1 MIEHHSSAA
10 PPQIP
15 VDQFHFSEITPG
27 SKQRLQLIIDWL
39 PDGQLL
45 TFPTLVVRGR
55 QPGPTLLATAAT
67 HGDEYE
73 GIVAIQDLFEEL
85 DVETLRGTFIGI
97 PVLNGPAFTAGTREG
112 GLDHLNLARI
122 FPGKVTGSP
131 SLRIAYAFQHFI
143 LGQADLYVDLHSGG
157 NTSAIK
163 ALAGYQVRDGAIGE
177 TQRAA
182 AIAFGLDLVWG
193 SEALPGRTLSAAGD
207 LGVPAI
213 YVELNGEGRC
223 RPEDLAK
230 DVQGLRNLL
239 AFLEMLPPTAPPAPA
254 PLCVET
260 RGPEAGHLQ
269 IDYPSP
275 TSGIFVPDVALW
287 ERVAA
292 GQRLGVVRH
301 PNGSVLAEIMAKQ
314 AGRMLFLRTFPR
326 VVSGDSL
333 GYVLAYTEEA

>member
-1 MIEHHSSAA
+1 MRQDIQRIPIAEFRVADL
-10 PPQIP
+10 PPGDKRRLELV
-15 VDQFHFSEITPG
+15 VDT
-27 SKQRLQLIIDWL
+27 L
-39 PDGQLL
+39 PDGQPLA
-45 TFPTLVVRGR
+45 FAALVVRGR
-55 QPGPTLLATAAT
+55 EPGPVFLTNAST

-73 GIVAIQDLFEEL
+73 GIVAIQNVYEEL
-85 DVETLRGTFIGI
+85 DAETLRGTFFGI

-122 FPGKVTGSP
+122 FPGSAAGSP
-131 SLRIAYAFQHFI
+131 TQRIAHAFQAYV
-143 LGQADLYVDLHSGG
+143 LPQADFYLDIHSGG

-163 ALAGYQVRDGAIGE
+163 ELAGYQVRDGNVGE

-193 SEALPGRTLSAAGD
+193 TEPLPGRTLSAAGD
-207 LGVPAI
+207 LDVPAI
-213 YVELNGEGRC
+213 YVELRGEGRC

-230 DVQGLRNLL
+230 AVQGVRNIMS
-239 AFLEMLPPTAPPAPA
+239 FLHMIDARAPERPE

-260 RGPEAGHLQ
+260 LGEEAGHLQ

-287 ERVAA
+287 DHVAE

-301 PNGSVLAEIMAKQ
+301 PNGTVLAEVTVKQ
-314 AGRMLFLRTFPR
+314 AGRVLFLRTFPG
-326 VVSGDSL
+326 VFWGDAL
-333 GYVLAYTEEA
+333 G